1 MDDDDTFDRSS
12 HLSFV
17 VVGSWIAWT
26 IFSSFVIVLAYRRRH
41 RQPLKARSPIM
52 TLISALGGYIL
63 LTWCTFVY
71 GNVFNALDIHD
82 EKLCSISI
90 WALYLG
96 QPMLLFPYLLRCY
109 RLYFVFHYNIEQNE
123 NVRRHRFISNNSP
136 RRVPRISSGRSSP
149 VNGQPPSSNNN
160 TTTNTIVVRSNSGND
175 SGRYPR
181 SANSSPVSSRY
192 VRNNISRS
200 NSSNNNMNDLAEVLY
215 DNNNNNDLR
224 NGNASYNYTDRDYFH
239 KFSYRMSDSWL
250 LQRFLMLLSVFVIY
264 GIVNQI
270 LILQMPDSNYV
281 RFNVCTHVHLGF
293 VLEWEVIEFIEQVIF
308 VLALYQLW
316 DVIDAFNISV
326 SIIFDI
332 YINIYVYIYI

>member
-1 MDDDDTFDRSS
+1 M
-12 HLSFV
+12 
-17 VVGSWIAWT
+17 
-26 IFSSFVIVLAYRRRH
+26 
-41 RQPLKARSPIM
+41 
-52 TLISALGGYIL
+52 
-63 LTWCTFVY
+63 
-71 GNVFNALDIHD
+71 
-82 EKLCSISI
+82 
-90 WALYLG
+90 
-96 QPMLLFPYLLRCY
+96 
-109 RLYFVFHYNIEQNE
+109 
-123 NVRRHRFISNNSP
+123 
-136 RRVPRISSGRSSP
+136 
-149 VNGQPPSSNNN
+149 
-160 TTTNTIVVRSNSGND
+160 
-175 SGRYPR
+175 
-181 SANSSPVSSRY
+181 
-192 VRNNISRS
+192 
-200 NSSNNNMNDLAEVLY
+200 Y
-215 DNNNNNDLR
+215 DNNNNDLR

-332 YINIYVYIYI
+332 YINIYIYI